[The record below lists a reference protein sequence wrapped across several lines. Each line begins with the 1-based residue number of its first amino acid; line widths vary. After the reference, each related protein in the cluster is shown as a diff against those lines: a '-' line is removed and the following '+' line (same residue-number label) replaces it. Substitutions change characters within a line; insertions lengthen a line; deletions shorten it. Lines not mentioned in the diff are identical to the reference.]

1 MLTSLF
7 REHVSGWAAAGA
19 EHLDLKLETCHLT
32 PRLIPALEH
41 TDCGT
46 VGRVGCLFKHWG
58 GNWTLSWVLFQ
69 TEDVWDNSVVFC
81 QRWVG
86 CDPFDSGATWTP
98 EEAVLHFM
106 PQTFKPHVHSCF
118 QYLSDVEEQWN
129 IHKHERHHEPVFTF
143 IRHLSAPHDLDSA
156 ARVPALTLSRCSDL
170 RDVLIVQMQHE
181 HTGTAADLPSHRF
194 RSPCQE
200 LYDTQD
206 TCCLYWLRSS
216 QISWFHWLIQWIFV
230 LDMD

>member
-1 MLTSLF
+1 MWAAEQLLVLNIWIWSLKPVTWH
-7 REHVSGWAAAGA
+7 HVSFLPWNI
-19 EHLDLKLETCHLT
+19 L
-32 PRLIPALEH
+32 
-41 TDCGT
+41 T
-46 VGRVGCLFKHWG
+46 VGLWVGSAVSLNTEVEIGRWVECYFKLRMFEI
-58 GNWTLSWVLFQ
+58 TLL
-69 TEDVWDNSVVFC
+69 VFC

-170 RDVLIVQMQHE
+170 RDVLIVQTQHE

-200 LYDTQD
+200 LCDTQD
-206 TCCLYWLRSS
+206 KCCLYWLRSS